1 MEREGRAQMT
11 FELEHLWTWPF
22 WTGMAGAWIIILSYL
37 LDRCIGDP
45 RWIPHPVIGM
55 GKGIS
60 ALERVIRSR
69 VNTDS
74 GLKRAGL
81 LFPIVI
87 AGGSFA
93 ITWGLVYM
101 LGLIHPVIAVAAEVV
116 LIATTIASKGLKD
129 AGMEVY
135 RHLKQQDWPAARRS
149 LGMIVGRD
157 TAHLDEP
164 EVVRGTVETVAE
176 NIVDAIVSPL
186 FYALIGGAPL
196 AMAYR
201 AVNTLDS
208 MVGYKN
214 DKYLHLGWASA
225 RLDDVANWIPARLT
239 AMLLIVGA
247 WVMKLDAKGAARMVE
262 RDARLHPS
270 PNSGFPESAVAG
282 ALGIRLGGHNV
293 YHGVA
298 SFRAYMGE
306 ATRPMEAED
315 IVLTSRLM
323 FWSAG
328 AFVILC
334 VFITLGVWLAG
345 GTLLWP

>member
-1 MEREGRAQMT
+1 MT
-11 FELEHLWTWPF
+11 FEVEHLWTWPF
-22 WTGMAGAWIIILSYL
+22 WTGMAGAWIIILAYL

-69 VNTDS
+69 VSTDS

-87 AGGSFA
+87 AGGAFA
-93 ITWGLVYM
+93 ITWGLVYV
-101 LGLIHPVIAVAAEVV
+101 LGLIHPVITVAAEVV

-157 TAHLDEP
+157 TAHLGEP

-247 WVMKLDAKGAARMVE
+247 WVMKLDAKGAAHMVA

-306 ATRPMEAED
+306 AKRSMEAED
-315 IVLTSRLM
+315 IVRTSRLM

-328 AFVILC
+328 AFVVLC
-334 VFITLGVWLAG
+334 VFITLGVWQAG

>member
-1 MEREGRAQMT
+1 MEREGQEQMT
-11 FELEHLWTWPF
+11 FEVEHLWTWPF
-22 WTGMAGAWIIILSYL
+22 WTGMAGAWIIILAYL

-69 VNTDS
+69 VRTDS

-81 LFPIVI
+81 LFPMVI

-93 ITWGLVYM
+93 ITWGLIYM
-101 LGLIHPVIAVAAEVV
+101 LGRIHPIIAAAAEVV

-239 AMLLIVGA
+239 AILLIVGA
-247 WVMKLDAKGAARMVE
+247 WVMKLDANGAARMVV

-315 IVLTSRLM
+315 IVQTSRLM

-328 AFVILC
+328 AFVVLC

>member
-1 MEREGRAQMT
+1 MILAMNQW
-11 FELEHLWTWPF
+11 FSSSF
-22 WTGMAGAWIIILSYL
+22 WIGLTGAWIIVAAYI

-55 GKGIS
+55 GKAIS
-60 ALERVIRSR
+60 ALERTIRSR
-69 VNTDS
+69 VTSNQ
-74 GLKRAGL
+74 GLKKAGIWFPL
-81 LFPIVI
+81 LI

-93 ITWGLVYM
+93 MTWGLIY
-101 LGLIHPVIAVAAEVV
+101 LLALIHPIVAVIAEVI

-129 AGMEVY
+129 AGMDVY
-135 RHLKQQDWPAARRS
+135 RHLIQGDLPAARRA

-164 EVVRGTVETVAE
+164 EIVRGTVETVAE

-214 DKYLHLGWASA
+214 DKYLNLGWASA
-225 RLDDVANWIPARLT
+225 RLDDWANWIPARIT
-239 AMLLIVGA
+239 ALLLISGA
-247 WVMKLDAKGAARMVE
+247 WVMKLDARSAAQMVS

-293 YHGVA
+293 YHGVS

-306 ATRPMEAED
+306 PTRLMGAED
-315 IVLTSRLM
+315 IVRTTRLM

-328 AFVILC
+328 SFVILC
-334 VFITLGVWLAG
+334 VLVSIAVWLAG
-345 GTLLWP
+345 GTLLW

>member
-1 MEREGRAQMT
+1 MS
-11 FELEHLWTWPF
+11 
-22 WTGMAGAWIIILSYL
+22 GAWIIILAYI

-60 ALERVIRSR
+60 ALERVIRAR
-69 VNTDS
+69 VHTDQ
-74 GLKRAGL
+74 GLKKAGIWL
-81 LFPIVI
+81 PILI
-87 AGGSFA
+87 AGGAFA
-93 ITWGLVYM
+93 VTWGLLIL
-101 LGLIHPVIAVAAEVV
+101 LGLFHPILAATAEII
-116 LIATTIASKGLKD
+116 LIATTIASKGLRD

-135 RHLKQQDWPAARRS
+135 HHLKQQDWPAARRS

-225 RLDDVANWIPARLT
+225 RMDDWANWIPARVT
-239 AMLLIVGA
+239 ALLLIVGA
-247 WVMKLDAKGAARMVE
+247 WVLKLDAKGAMRMVA

-315 IVLTSRLM
+315 IVRTTRLM

-328 AFVILC
+328 AFVGLC
-334 VFITLGVWLAG
+334 FLASLGVWLAG
-345 GTLLWP
+345 GVLLW

>member
-1 MEREGRAQMT
+1 MGTAAGGGTAMT
-11 FELEHLWTWPF
+11 NIFAFASWPI
-22 WTGMAGAWIIILSYL
+22 WTGMTGAGVL
-37 LDRCIGDP
+37 LAAYIVDRCIGDP

-55 GKGIS
+55 GKGIT
-60 ALERVIRSR
+60 ALERWIRTKVHS
-69 VNTDS
+69 DQ
-74 GLKRAGL
+74 GLKKAGL
-81 LFPIVI
+81 WFPIVI
-87 AGGSFA
+87 AGGAFML
-93 ITWGLVYM
+93 TWLVLIV
-101 LGLIHPVIAVAAEVV
+101 LGLIHPVLAVLAEIL

-135 RHLKQQDWPAARRS
+135 RQLAQGDLPGARRS

-157 TAHLDEP
+157 TEHLEEP
-164 EVVRGTVETVAE
+164 EIVRGTVETVAE

-214 DKYLHLGWASA
+214 EKYLHLGWASA
-225 RLDDVANWIPARLT
+225 RLDDWANWIPARIT
-239 AMLLIVGA
+239 ALLLIAGA
-247 WVMKLDAKGAARMVE
+247 WVMKLDARQSARMVS

-306 ATRPMEAED
+306 PTRPMEAED
-315 IVLTSRLM
+315 IVRTSRLM

-328 AFVILC
+328 SFVMLCILVNLLIWFC
-334 VFITLGVWLAG
+334 G
-345 GTLLWP
+345 GSLL

>member
-1 MEREGRAQMT
+1 MT
-11 FELEHLWTWPF
+11 FELEHLWTSSF
-22 WTGMAGAWIIILSYL
+22 WIGMSGAWIIILAYI

-60 ALERVIRSR
+60 ALERVIRAR
-69 VNTDS
+69 VHTDM
-74 GLKRAGL
+74 GLKKAGIW
-81 LFPIVI
+81 FPILI
-87 AGGSFA
+87 AGGAFA
-93 ITWGLVYM
+93 VTWGL
-101 LGLIHPVIAVAAEVV
+101 LLLLDLIHPILAAAAEII
-116 LIATTIASKGLKD
+116 LIATTIASKGLRD

-135 RHLKQQDWPAARRS
+135 RHLKQQDWPGARRS

-225 RLDDVANWIPARLT
+225 RLDDWANWIPARVT
-239 AMLLIVGA
+239 ALLLIVGA
-247 WVMKLDAKGAARMVE
+247 WVLKLDAKGAARMVS

-306 ATRPMEAED
+306 AARPMESED
-315 IVLTSRLM
+315 IVRTTRLM

-328 AFVILC
+328 AFVSLC
-334 VFITLGVWLAG
+334 FLATWGVWLAG
-345 GTLLWP
+345 GALLW